1 MSVIL
6 HLIYKAAQ
14 LSRYGIA
21 AILSCAL
28 LVACFEEE
36 TTGVSMIGANHTGTH
51 IVEVSTTG
59 GRSGMMTVL
68 AHGTSGN
75 ICCVTIPAKWRPDL
89 TATISWQ
96 NESTSQKDAKGDEV
110 LNDGKPILTASPRKS
125 KTVPIPKYD
134 SAEDL
139 YVHFFP
145 NDEVKLVVSKYGP
158 GHPKHGLPS
167 PYIPG
172 LSR

>member
-1 MSVIL
+1 VKFQVFDSAVWL
-6 HLIYKAAQ
+6 GRNGA
-14 LSRYGIA
+14 A
-21 AILSCAL
+21 AILSCVL
-28 LVACFEEE
+28 LVSCFEEE
-36 TTGVSMIGANHTGTH
+36 TTGVSVIGVNHTNVD
-51 IVEVSTTG
+51 IIEVSPTG
-59 GRSGMMTVL
+59 GRGGVVTAY

-75 ICCVTIPAKWRPDL
+75 VCCTTIPTRWRPDL
-89 TATISWQ
+89 TATIAWQ
-96 NESTSQKDAKGDEV
+96 DGSVEKLDSNGNIV
-110 LNDGKPILTASPRKS
+110 LNNGKAILIAQPRKS
-125 KTVPIPKYD
+125 KTVPIPKYE

-139 YVHFFP
+139 WIHFFP